1 MQKPSPSDPNPL
13 EQAMLDRIQKLGLK
27 TDPEFVI
34 ELIDSYSPL
43 FERLHT
49 ALHDSHSKKDRS
61 KIHYAAHSLKG
72 ASLNIG
78 ATDLA
83 DVCRTIEELSEKADF
98 ETIVPHLRVL
108 DAEMQRTNQAMRSM
122 KSRLSQQKPSE

>member
-1 MQKPSPSDPNPL
+1 MQKPSQSDPNPL

-27 TDPEFVI
+27 TDPNFVL

-49 ALHDSHSKKDRS
+49 ALLDSHSKKDRS

-72 ASLNIG
+72 AGLNIG
-78 ATDLA
+78 AIDLA
-83 DVCRTIEELSEKADF
+83 HVCRTIEELSEKADF
-98 ETIVPHLRVL
+98 ETIDLHLRVL
-108 DAEMQRTNQAMRSM
+108 DAELQKTIQALRSM